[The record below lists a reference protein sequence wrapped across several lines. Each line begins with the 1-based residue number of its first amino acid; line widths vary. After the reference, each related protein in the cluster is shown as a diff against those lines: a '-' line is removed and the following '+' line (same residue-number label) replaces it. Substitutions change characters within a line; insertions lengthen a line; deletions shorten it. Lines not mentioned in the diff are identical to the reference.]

1 MKNEIRTYYD
11 IWKITTGQGD
21 YITASLLDYVYFKN
35 YYKTIAIDLRKQQ
48 ALEPELK
55 ATMMM
60 DWRLQCF

>member
-21 YITASLLDYVYFKN
+21 YTTGSLLDYVYFKN

-55 ATMMM
+55 AMMMM